1 MYFLCTGCRKEISS
15 PLKPVW
21 LCDCGMPLEV
31 HYSWEGNIR
40 SIDVDDTELSLWRY
54 SSVLP
59 NVKNNITLGEGHTP
73 LFPIGENILVKDET
87 VNPTGS
93 FKDRGMALAVTMAK
107 AQGVQNIC
115 LPSAGN
121 AGISAAA
128 YCNKA
133 EIKCHVYLPETIPEP
148 FKKETEKYKAE
159 IFLSGA
165 TISDAAKK
173 NVKRETRGLV

>member
-1 MYFLCTGCRKEISS
+1 MYFLCTVCKKEITS
-15 PLKPVW
+15 PPKPIW
-21 LCDCGMPLEV
+21 LCNCGMPLEV
-31 HYSWEGNIR
+31 RYSWEGEMHI
-40 SIDVDDTELSLWRY
+40 IDVDDSEKSLWRY
-54 SSVLP
+54 NAVLP
-59 NVKNNITLGEGHTP
+59 NVKNNISLGEGHTP
-73 LFPIGENILVKDET
+73 LIPIGKNILVKDET

-133 EIKCHVYLPETIPEP
+133 EIKCIQFVSL
-148 FKKETEKYKAE
+148 
-159 IFLSGA
+159 
-165 TISDAAKK
+165 
-173 NVKRETRGLV
+173 